1 VPKIQSQSGVSLAD
15 TYDVEG
21 SIAGVENL
29 ESKDVSLFDEMGG
42 RVFAERLRSFI
53 LNISTTAI
61 AQSTTFDISFSG
73 IPDSPNRIIAA
84 CLTAPVAGRVAHA
97 ALHLSQDTGDTFF
110 TDQPIVAWD
119 DAVDPEVI
127 CRFALK
133 GANQSNAIVMRPAGL
148 AFEPL
153 LMTRM
158 APDFT
163 MPELK
168 LRGKSSAFGAGT
180 IIVTAI
186 VLIAR
191 ANPET
196 TVAGT
201 PSSHGLPVPSW

>member
-1 VPKIQSQSGVSLAD
+1 
-15 TYDVEG
+15 
-21 SIAGVENL
+21 
-29 ESKDVSLFDEMGG
+29 MGG

-53 LNISTTAI
+53 LNVSTTAI
-61 AQSTTFDISFSG
+61 AQSTTFDISVTG

-84 CLTAPVAGRVAHA
+84 SLTVPTAARVEMA

-110 TDQPIVAWD
+110 TDQPLVVWD
-119 DAVDPEVI
+119 STTDAEVN

-133 GANQSNAIVMRPAGL
+133 GVNQGNAFVLRPTGQ
-148 AFEPL
+148 AFVPI

-158 APDFT
+158 GPDFK

-196 TVAGT
+196 RVVGD
-201 PSSHGLPVPSW
+201 PSSHGLPIPSW